1 MAVRR
6 HRLRCVRDQ
15 VIDRRAHG
23 RSPRPGG
30 MRLAA
35 LRRPP
40 DDRSDW
46 RRVVQLF
53 VGPGL
58 PMAVSLS
65 SDAGRRSGGFR
76 RRERMRWI
84 RYAANGHPVY
94 GIVEG
99 DMVTEVRGDPFA
111 GHEKTTTRRPLS

>member
-1 MAVRR
+1 MSWME
-6 HRLRCVRDQ
+6 HLQSVRDLGVGQLAPDNLQGRQ
-15 VIDRRAHG
+15 VAFLVLAHQPRIPGDIGRRDRREPALDALSGSHG
-23 RSPRPGG
+23 LQFTSTPAEP
-30 MRLAA
+30 
-35 LRRPP
+35 
-40 DDRSDW
+40 
-46 RRVVQLF
+46 QLF

-65 SDAGRRSGGFR
+65 SDAEGRSAGMS

-99 DMVTEVRGDPFA
+99 
-111 GHEKTTTRRPLS
+111 